1 MGTIQFGTPREHNA
15 FRILLMGSG
24 ELGKEFAIEAMRLGA
39 EVIAVDS
46 YADAPAMQVAHTS
59 GVIDMQDGQAV
70 RQLVESMDP
79 DAIVPE
85 IEAIA
90 TDTLIELEEEGF
102 NVIPTAR
109 ATRLTMDREYI
120 RRVVAEDLGL
130 PTSPYAF
137 ADDLESFKTAVQE
150 VGFPCVVKP
159 VMSSSG
165 KGQSTLQAPED
176 VEPGWEEAISG
187 SRGQSTRVIV
197 EGFVEFETEITLL
210 TVRHADGT
218 TFCPPVAHT
227 QADGDYR
234 ESWQPAGLDPE
245 VLSTCKSMTKAVTD
259 ELGGVG
265 IFGVELFIDG
275 DDVYFS
281 ELSPRPHDTGMVTM
295 ISQDLSEF
303 ALHARAVLGLAI
315 PDEIELISPAA
326 SAVVLADSEGDNPT
340 YRIDSQPL
348 RTPGTDLRI
357 FGKPSMYPGRRMGVG
372 LGRGDDADSARALAR
387 SVAEGVEVS
396 GD

>member
-1 MGTIQFGTPREHNA
+1 MATFEFGTPRHQDA
-15 FRILLMGSG
+15 FQILLMGSG

-90 TDTLIELEEEGF
+90 TDTLIELEEEGY

-137 ADDLESFKTAVQE
+137 ADDLESFQAAVE
-150 VGFPCVVKP
+150 DVGFPCVVKP

-165 KGQSTLQAPED
+165 KGQSTLHSAED
-176 VEPGWEEAISG
+176 VEPGWQEAISG

-197 EGFVEFETEITLL
+197 EGFVEFDTEITLL
-210 TVRHADGT
+210 TVRHRDGT

-234 ESWQPAGLDPE
+234 ESWQPAGLDPAILE
-245 VLSTCKSMTKAVTD
+245 TCKSMTREVTD
-259 ELGGVG
+259 ELGGAG
-265 IFGVELFIDG
+265 LFGVELFIAG

-303 ALHARAVLGLAI
+303 ALHARAVMGLSI
-315 PDEIELISPAA
+315 PDEIELISPSA
-326 SAVVLADSEGDNPT
+326 SAVVLADSDGDNPT
-340 YRIDSQPL
+340 YRVDTEPL

-357 FGKPSMYPGRRMGVG
+357 FGKPSMYAGRRMGVG
-372 LGRGDDADSARALAR
+372 LGRADTVESARQLAR

-396 GD
+396 AE

>member
-1 MGTIQFGTPREHNA
+1 MTTVQFGTPREHDA

-137 ADDLESFKTAVQE
+137 ADDLASFQAAVEE

-165 KGQSTLQAPED
+165 KGQSTLHAPED

-234 ESWQPAGLDPE
+234 ESWQPAGLEPE

-303 ALHARAVLGLAI
+303 ALHARAVMGLAI

-340 YRIDSQPL
+340 YRIDSEAL

-372 LGRGDDADSARALAR
+372 LGRGDDDASARALAR
-387 SVAEGVEVS
+387 SVADGVEVT